1 MAAEPRVASP
11 AARLESPP
19 VAAAIGFAALA
30 QAVCFAV
37 VAGVVGLA
45 LVRGGTEA
53 GEHLALGLP
62 WLVALTLAGTVLCA
76 LAQAALIWHANE
88 TGALGGAERRRWLI
102 RLTIWGPL
110 AMPSYWRRYMR
121 RR

>member
-1 MAAEPRVASP
+1 
-11 AARLESPP
+11 
-19 VAAAIGFAALA
+19 
-30 QAVCFAV
+30 

-45 LVRGGTEA
+45 IVRGGSAA
-53 GEHLALGLP
+53 GDHLAIGIV
-62 WLVALTLAGTVLCA
+62 WLVALTLVGTVLCA

-88 TGALGGAERRRWLI
+88 TDALAGTNRRRWLI

-121 RR
+121 R